1 MLGRKFDRGFGKK
14 MALDILSWESFYE
27 ITYEVNINREE
38 AQGLSFQAGKQLEVW
53 MKARIQQR
61 RKIKNS
67 Q

>member
-38 AQGLSFQAGKQLEVW
+38 AQGLLKQG
-53 MKARIQQR
+53 
-61 RKIKNS
+61 NN
-67 Q
+67 